1 MSRVLLVGE
10 SSGRGTTVGNFQ
22 TLTIGPGSL
31 ERARAMLECLGGF
44 EAELVESEVGRYDV
58 QVRLASDRDINRI
71 LGAIE
76 THVSERADGPARLD
90 LDGRRYLIEPAT
102 T

>member
-10 SSGRGTTVGNFQ
+10 SSGRGTKVGNSQ

-44 EAELVESEVGRYDV
+44 EAEIVEREDGLYV
-58 QVRLASDRDINRI
+58 QVRLASDRDINRV
-71 LGAIE
+71 LGAID

-90 LDGRRYLIEPAT
+90 LDGRRYLLEPAAT
-102 T
+102 

>member
-1 MSRVLLVGE
+1 
-10 SSGRGTTVGNFQ
+10 VGNFQ

-44 EAELVESEVGRYDV
+44 AAELVESEDGRYDV
-58 QVRLASDRDINRI
+58 QVSLASDRDINRI
-71 LGAIE
+71 LGAID

-90 LDGRRYLIEPAT
+90 LGGRRYLIEPAT